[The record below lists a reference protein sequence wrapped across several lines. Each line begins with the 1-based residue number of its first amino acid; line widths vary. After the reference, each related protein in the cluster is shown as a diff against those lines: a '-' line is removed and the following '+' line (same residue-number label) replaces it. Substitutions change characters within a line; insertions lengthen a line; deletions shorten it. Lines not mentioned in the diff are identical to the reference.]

1 METKK
6 TLLDEVGLVSGL
18 QRRDPKAMEAFLER
32 YSPLLHHCISQFAG
46 RDLER
51 DDLLQELLKYSLE
64 RLDGDHF
71 DPQRGALGTWLYR
84 VAWCRC
90 VDLQRRLKAR
100 QAPGSRLPQEALPE
114 QDAED
119 PGPLE
124 VAADAEVAGE
134 VREALTRLEPQE
146 RNLLELRYLHELSL
160 REVSSRLSLTLETTK
175 YRLNGAKRSLRR
187 LLINNH
193 QLKGGVGLAG

>member
-1 METKK
+1 MQTNNTLEEVDLVRGLME
-6 TLLDEVGLVSGL
+6 
-18 QRRDPKAMEAFLER
+18 RDPKAMEAFLQR

-46 RDLER
+46 RELER
-51 DDLLQELLKYSLE
+51 EDLFQELLKYSLE

-71 DPQRGALGTWLYR
+71 DPERGALGTWLYR

-100 QAPGSRLPQEALPE
+100 QAPGSRLPQEAIPE
-114 QDAED
+114 QGDED

-124 VAADAEVAGE
+124 VASDAEIAGD
-134 VREALTRLEPQE
+134 VRSALVRLDPQE
-146 RNLLELRYLHELSL
+146 RNLLELRYLQDLSL
-160 REVSSRLSLTLETTK
+160 KEVSAALSLTLETTK
-175 YRLNGAKRSLRR
+175 YRLSGAKRSLRR

-193 QLKGGVGLAG
+193 QLEGGVGLAS

>member
-1 METKK
+1 MPTTN
-6 TLLDEVGLVSGL
+6 TLEEVDLVRGLMD
-18 QRRDPKAMEAFLER
+18 RDPKAMEAFLQR

-46 RDLER
+46 RELER
-51 DDLLQELLKYSLE
+51 EDLFQELLKYSLE

-71 DPQRGALGTWLYR
+71 DPERGALGTWLYR

-100 QAPGSRLPQEALPE
+100 QAPGSRLPQEAIPE
-114 QDAED
+114 QGDED

-124 VAADAEVAGE
+124 SAADAEMAGD
-134 VREALTRLEPQE
+134 VRSALVQLDPQE
-146 RNLLELRYLHELSL
+146 RNLLELRYLQDMSL
-160 REVSSRLSLTLETTK
+160 KEVSAVLSLTLETTK
-175 YRLNGAKRSLRR
+175 YRLSGAKRSLRR

-193 QLKGGVGLAG
+193 QLEGGVGLAS

>member
-1 METKK
+1 MKTKNTLEET
-6 TLLDEVGLVSGL
+6 DLVRGL
-18 QRRDPKAMEAFLER
+18 QERDTRAMEVFLER

-100 QAPGSRLPQEALPE
+100 QAPGRRLPQEAVPE
-114 QDAED
+114 QDAEG

-124 VAADAEVAGE
+124 VAADAEIAGE
-134 VREALTRLEPQE
+134 IREALTRLEPQE
-146 RNLLELRYLHELSL
+146 RNLLELRYLNDLSL

-175 YRLNGAKRSLRR
+175 YRLTGAKRSLRR
-187 LLINNH
+187 LLINSH
-193 QLKGGVGLAG
+193 QMKGGVGLAG

>member
-1 METKK
+1 MPTTN
-6 TLLDEVGLVSGL
+6 TLEEVDLVRGLMD
-18 QRRDPKAMEAFLER
+18 RDPKAMEAFLQR

-46 RDLER
+46 RELER
-51 DDLLQELLKYSLE
+51 EDLFQELLKYSLE

-71 DPQRGALGTWLYR
+71 DPERGALGTWLYR

-100 QAPGSRLPQEALPE
+100 QAPGSRLPQEAIPE
-114 QDAED
+114 QGDED

-124 VAADAEVAGE
+124 SAADAEMAGDI
-134 VREALTRLEPQE
+134 RSALVQLDPQE
-146 RNLLELRYLHELSL
+146 RNLLELRYLQDMSL
-160 REVSSRLSLTLETTK
+160 KEVSAVLSLTLETTK
-175 YRLNGAKRSLRR
+175 YRLSGAKRSLRR

-193 QLKGGVGLAG
+193 QLEGGVGLAS

>member
-1 METKK
+1 METHQS
-6 TLLDEVGLVSGL
+6 LEEVDLVRGL
-18 QRRDPKAMEAFLER
+18 QERDPKAMEVFLER

-51 DDLLQELLKYSLE
+51 DDLWQELLKYSLE
-64 RLDGDHF
+64 RLDGGHF

-100 QAPGSRLPQEALPE
+100 QAPGSRLPQEAIPE
-114 QDAED
+114 QDAEG
-119 PGPLE
+119 PSPLE
-124 VAADAEVAGE
+124 VAADAEIAGE
-134 VREALTRLEPQE
+134 VRDALTRLEPQE
-146 RNLLELRYLHELSL
+146 RNLLELRYLNELSL
-160 REVSSRLSLTLETTK
+160 REVSARLSLTLETTK

-187 LLINNH
+187 LLVNSH
-193 QLKGGVGLAG
+193 QLDGGVGLAG

>member
-1 METKK
+1 METHQS
-6 TLLDEVGLVSGL
+6 LEEVDLVRGL
-18 QRRDPKAMEAFLER
+18 QERDPKAMEVFLER

-51 DDLLQELLKYSLE
+51 DDLWQELLKYSLE
-64 RLDGDHF
+64 RLDGGHF

-100 QAPGSRLPQEALPE
+100 QAPGSRLPQEAIME
-114 QDAED
+114 QDAEG

-124 VAADAEVAGE
+124 VAADAEIAGE
-134 VREALTRLEPQE
+134 VRDALTRLEPQE
-146 RNLLELRYLHELSL
+146 RNLLELRYLNELSL
-160 REVSSRLSLTLETTK
+160 REVSARLSLTLETTK

-187 LLINNH
+187 LLVNSH
-193 QLKGGVGLAG
+193 QLDGGVGLAG

>member
-1 METKK
+1 MPTTN
-6 TLLDEVGLVSGL
+6 TLEEVDLVRGLMD
-18 QRRDPKAMEAFLER
+18 RDPKAMEAFLQR

-46 RDLER
+46 RELER
-51 DDLLQELLKYSLE
+51 EDLFQELLKYSLE

-71 DPQRGALGTWLYR
+71 DPDRGALGTWLYR

-100 QAPGSRLPQEALPE
+100 QAPGSRLPQEAIPE
-114 QDAED
+114 QGGED

-124 VAADAEVAGE
+124 VAADAEIAGE
-134 VREALTRLEPQE
+134 VRDALFRLEPQE
-146 RNLLELRYLHELSL
+146 RNLLELRYLQDLSL
-160 REVSSRLSLTLETTK
+160 KEVSSVLSLTLETTK
-175 YRLNGAKRSLRR
+175 YRLSGAKRSLRR

-193 QLKGGVGLAG
+193 QLEGGVGLAS